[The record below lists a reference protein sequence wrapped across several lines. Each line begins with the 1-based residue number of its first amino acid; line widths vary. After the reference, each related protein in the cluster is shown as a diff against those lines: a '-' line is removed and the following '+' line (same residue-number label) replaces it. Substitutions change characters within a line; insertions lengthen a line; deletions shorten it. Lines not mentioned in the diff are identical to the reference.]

1 MFQLP
6 GGRRWVVAGATC
18 VRRKVILVVMD
29 VVASRE
35 TTMSSP
41 PSESEA
47 RGRGDRGI
55 LPRLHRRRHGVWRQP
70 AGPTGHR
77 LGPHGHGLRR
87 WARLRRPLQ
96 TRCDHVALVR
106 GRIGIGGQSSGA
118 WGGMSEDERGRAT
131 PGPIPVHGVRQRS
144 RGLAGQ
150 APSASILGVGFNCEP
165 DRADELVGVAGL
177 CASGFSQT

>member
-1 MFQLP
+1 
-6 GGRRWVVAGATC
+6 
-18 VRRKVILVVMD
+18 
-29 VVASRE
+29 
-35 TTMSSP
+35 MSSP
-41 PSESEA
+41 LA
-47 RGRGDRGI
+47 R
-55 LPRLHRRRHGVWRQP
+55 PQCRRRP
-70 AGPTGHR
+70 ASRKLAVEGIGAFFLVFTVAAMVYGGSPLVPLAIGSVLMVMVYAGGHVSA
-77 LGPHGHGLRR
+77 GHYKP
-87 WARLRRPLQ
+87 AV
-96 TRCDHVALVR
+96 TMVALVR